1 MYLSRGLGQITGG
14 YNPCGPGLDFINAKC
29 VQNPHCNVPT
39 SGAFFCPPGFHT
51 VVGGT
56 PDEPISDAQ
65 YQALLASM
73 VAEAANYVAPVATP
87 VAAIP
92 APAPAVPGVVVV
104 APAAAAGGFPWLL
117 VLAAAGVGLWLY
129 NS

>member
-14 YNPCGPGLDFINAKC
+14 YNPCGAGRDFINAKC
-29 VQNPHCNVPT
+29 IPNAHCSDLT
-39 SGAFFCPPGFHT
+39 GCEPGFHT

-73 VAEAANYVAPVATP
+73 VAGAANYVAPVAAP

-92 APAPAVPGVVVV
+92 APVAAPAAPGVVVV
-104 APAAAAGGFPWLL
+104 APAALTASGFPWLL